1 MIEYIDYNLTEKY
14 IVLFVYCTLV
24 TPASVC
30 PPVRCALPNSVNA
43 ACGVRAARARCRM
56 AALLESVL
64 REEVEASR
72 AVHWIKNVQLENGSC
87 DSLAQF
93 SVLRRDFVPFLL
105 NFLREQA
112 SQILANGPST
122 PAKTPS
128 SKGQRTPG
136 YPNER
141 SGVSQSGRAPPK
153 GASRVQLFSPPP
165 CSPAQPE
172 FDTPGTQYLSG
183 ITFLSSPSFTA
194 SPAPRRS
201 DQRASLGEFL
211 PSPDPQPPQRRGRR
225 RGGPTSSGGRQPGRE
240 AGRGLNEE
248 PGRWDRG
255 GRTET
260 SITPPP
266 PQLNINNL
274 EDFPPVGA
282 TPTPAGK
289 TKPSR
294 RINPTP
300 VSAERPQSKP
310 KNCFTSTPLSQPPPS
325 PAIPESPGAG
335 PDCWL
340 QEERE
345 MLRRE
350 RCVQAPASSATPAL
364 RLACTKMMCPFQS
377 RAKLSQQT
385 SSLGLPPALEPSTP
399 TKLGSSRT
407 SASGSADRLSPTADL
422 HKVSTSC
429 QLDLLAELHCACIAE
444 NLVPNVFL
452 ELFFVLQLLTSRG
465 SAPSEERQ
473 GGPAVCRDVLDRPYF
488 NSVHNCVYFAVKVL
502 ENNFDLIS
510 QLDKCTLRLLAENE
524 RLGSFS
530 PALRD
535 RLLAAHESS
544 TAKVSRI
551 TPSFIQSVPFQPA
564 TDNRS
569 NFCSDKAFH
578 IFKKQR
584 DIFYEL
590 LREWEDFHK
599 EPGWVFD
606 MVLGSRVRGMVSQL
620 TAASNHSHFARL
632 FQKQL
637 IQMCKGTGGEA
648 PDLDVLGMLGADN
661 LSRLKRLQER
671 FIQPQSIM
679 GPCPPPSF
687 PGHQEFF
694 RDFLLTAGSYQL
706 NQHLM
711 DSLCQ
716 QILEL
721 DSICILGPGSSKEE
735 GEGDVEQQG
744 EKQRFCSVLTTARLL
759 AKFLGFITFL
769 PYQTREPPARG
780 VQEAAIG
787 VRNKSAPVLDV
798 CEVLRQ
804 SMVKQRT
811 VLTVPWLVEFLSM
824 VDHTAPYLLHYRR
837 VFTLLLQLYRR
848 TLLGTDREGR
858 FLNQLL
864 IVAVLGWLFQ
874 IPAVP
879 EDLFFS
885 GDFRD
890 ETDVIETPA
899 PTQGLDCLP
908 LVDQQLLYI
917 CCPYLS
923 EFRKLLAAFV
933 AGSAAKNGGL
943 IRKITPTAAEPL
955 ESPAPLSQQ
964 KLQAELE
971 QAFFHNQPQSLR
983 RTVEFVAE
991 RVGSNSVK
999 HIKATLVSELVQSG
1013 EAQLQGRLRDEKASV
1028 ARLFD
1033 SVCTQLCERGRQTLS
1048 RAREFCSVK
1057 SPEAIRIL
1065 LPEETSAAV
1074 LSTAEDIA
1082 VRLATEKACTWLS
1095 ANIAALIKREL
1106 KAAFDRMMKSLP
1118 PPPVGALSEGE
1129 TPREPPEHTASRLE
1143 EKGASC
1149 PPGCEHKA
1157 TLPSDLI
1164 IEIKEVLSVT
1174 LGPRSQE
1181 ERVGFQQIQD
1191 LLQRLGETLCCRKF
1205 IFPVPEQMLARC
1217 SVGLACVLVSGQLP
1231 LSEPEL
1237 PAEEGSA
1244 RGSPVRALLDQLL
1257 GLWRHVFRTPVPL
1270 QLLFTDKH
1278 LASILEAGHTQWE
1291 EFLFLVSEL
1300 QGRGLLGAEEVQSSW
1315 KSLSALSWPTVSAL
1329 RPGLRPHSTPE
1340 PYTASA
1346 PRPAHST
1353 PEPYTDFMEQ
1363 INRAACRLQQE
1374 QYQGVPLQN
1383 SD

>member
-1 MIEYIDYNLTEKY
+1 
-14 IVLFVYCTLV
+14 
-24 TPASVC
+24 
-30 PPVRCALPNSVNA
+30 
-43 ACGVRAARARCRM
+43 M

-64 REEVEASR
+64 LEEVEASR
-72 AVHWIKNVQLENGSC
+72 VVSWIKNVQLENGSC

-128 SKGQRTPG
+128 SKGLRTPG
-136 YPNER
+136 YPSDR
-141 SGVSQSGRAPPK
+141 SGVSQSGHAPLK

-172 FDTPGTQYLSG
+172 FDTPGSQYLSG
-183 ITFLSSPSFTA
+183 VTSLSSPSFTA
-194 SPAPRRS
+194 SPAARRS

-211 PSPDPQPPQRRGRR
+211 PSSPDLQPPQRRGRR
-225 RGGPTSSGGRQPGRE
+225 RSGGPSSSGGRQPGRE

-248 PGRWDRG
+248 TGRWDRG

-282 TPTPAGK
+282 IPTPAGK

-300 VSAERPQSKP
+300 VSAERPRSKP

-325 PAIPESPGAG
+325 PTIPESLRAAT
-335 PDCWL
+335 DCWL

-350 RCVQAPASSATPAL
+350 RS
-364 RLACTKMMCPFQS
+364 
-377 RAKLSQQT
+377 KLSQQT
-385 SSLGLPPALEPSTP
+385 SSPGLPPALEPSTP

-407 SASGSADRLSPTADL
+407 SSSGSADLHSPTADL
-422 HKVSTSC
+422 HKVSSAC

-473 GGPAVCRDVLDRPYF
+473 GCPAACRDVLDRPYF

-502 ENNFDLIS
+502 ERHFDLIS

-535 RLLAAHESS
+535 RLLTAHDSS
-544 TAKVSRI
+544 SAKVSRI

-569 NFCSDKAFH
+569 NFYSDKAFH

-606 MVLGSRVRGMVSQL
+606 VVLGSRIRGMVSQL

-637 IQMCKGTGGEA
+637 IQMCKEMGGEA

-694 RDFLLTAGSYQL
+694 RDFLLAAGSYQL

-744 EKQRFCSVLTTARLL
+744 EKQRFCSVLMTARLL
-759 AKFLGFITFL
+759 AKFLGFIVFL

-848 TLLGTDREGR
+848 TLLGRDRAGS

-864 IVAVLGWLFQ
+864 VVAVLGWLFQ
-874 IPAVP
+874 VPTVP

-955 ESPAPLSQQ
+955 ESPAPISQQ

-971 QAFFHNQPQSLR
+971 QAFFHNQPPSLR

-1013 EAQLQGRLRDEKASV
+1013 EAQLRGKLRDEKASV

-1033 SVCTQLCERGRQTLS
+1033 TVCTQLCERGRQALS

-1057 SPEAIRIL
+1057 SPEAVRIL

-1082 VRLATEKACTWLS
+1082 VRLATDKACTWLS

-1106 KAAFDRMMKSLP
+1106 KTAFDRMMKSLP
-1118 PPPVGALSEGE
+1118 SPPVSALSEGE
-1129 TPREPPEHTASRLE
+1129 TPREHREPTASSLE
-1143 EKGASC
+1143 KRGASC
-1149 PPGCEHKA
+1149 PPDCEHKA

-1181 ERVGFQQIQD
+1181 ERVGFQQLQD

-1231 LSEPEL
+1231 LGQPEL
-1237 PAEEGSA
+1237 PAEESSVG
-1244 RGSPVRALLDQLL
+1244 GSPVRTLLNQLL
-1257 GLWRHVFRTPVPL
+1257 GLWTHVFRTPVPL
-1270 QLLFTDKH
+1270 QLLFTDKQ
-1278 LASILEAGHTQWE
+1278 LASVLESGHTQWE

-1315 KSLSALSWPTVSAL
+1315 KNLSALSWP
-1329 RPGLRPHSTPE
+1329 
-1340 PYTASA
+1340 
-1346 PRPAHST
+1346 
-1353 PEPYTDFMEQ
+1353 TDFMEQ

-1374 QYQGVPLQN
+1374 QYQGVLLQN

>member
-1 MIEYIDYNLTEKY
+1 
-14 IVLFVYCTLV
+14 
-24 TPASVC
+24 
-30 PPVRCALPNSVNA
+30 
-43 ACGVRAARARCRM
+43 M

-72 AVHWIKNVQLENGSC
+72 AVRWIKNVQLENGSC

-128 SKGQRTPG
+128 SKGLRTPG
-136 YPNER
+136 YPSER

-172 FDTPGTQYLSG
+172 FDTAGSQYLSG
-183 ITFLSSPSFTA
+183 ITSLSSPSFTA

-211 PSPDPQPPQRRGRR
+211 PSSPDPQRRGRR
-225 RGGPTSSGGRQPGRE
+225 RSGPTSSGGRQPGRE

-248 PGRWDRG
+248 LGHWDRG

-282 TPTPAGK
+282 TPTPAGSK

-300 VSAERPQSKP
+300 VSAERPHSKP

-350 RCVQAPASSATPAL
+350 RS
-364 RLACTKMMCPFQS
+364 
-377 RAKLSQQT
+377 KLSQQT
-385 SSLGLPPALEPSTP
+385 SSPGLPPALEPSTP

-407 SASGSADRLSPTADL
+407 SSSGSADRLSPTADL
-422 HKVSTSC
+422 HKVSSSC

-452 ELFFVLQLLTSRG
+452 ELFFVLQLLTSCG

-473 GGPAVCRDVLDRPYF
+473 GGPAACRDVLDRPYF

-569 NFCSDKAFH
+569 NFYSDKAFH

-637 IQMCKGTGGEA
+637 IQ
-648 PDLDVLGMLGADN
+648 
-661 LSRLKRLQER
+661 
-671 FIQPQSIM
+671 
-679 GPCPPPSF
+679 
-687 PGHQEFF
+687 
-694 RDFLLTAGSYQL
+694 
-706 NQHLM
+706 
-711 DSLCQ
+711 
-716 QILEL
+716 
-721 DSICILGPGSSKEE
+721 
-735 GEGDVEQQG
+735 
-744 EKQRFCSVLTTARLL
+744 
-759 AKFLGFITFL
+759 
-769 PYQTREPPARG
+769 
-780 VQEAAIG
+780 
-787 VRNKSAPVLDV
+787 SAPVLDV
-798 CEVLRQ
+798 CEVLKQ
-804 SMVKQRT
+804 SMLKQRT

-837 VFTLLLQLYRR
+837 VFTLLLQLY
-848 TLLGTDREGR
+848 
-858 FLNQLL
+858 
-864 IVAVLGWLFQ
+864 
-874 IPAVP
+874 
-879 EDLFFS
+879 S
-885 GDFRD
+885 GDFSD

-899 PTQGLDCLP
+899 HTQGLDCLP

-964 KLQAELE
+964 KLQ
-971 QAFFHNQPQSLR
+971 
-983 RTVEFVAE
+983 V
-991 RVGSNSVK
+991 
-999 HIKATLVSELVQSG
+999 
-1013 EAQLQGRLRDEKASV
+1013 
-1028 ARLFD
+1028 
-1033 SVCTQLCERGRQTLS
+1033 
-1048 RAREFCSVK
+1048 
-1057 SPEAIRIL
+1057 
-1065 LPEETSAAV
+1065 
-1074 LSTAEDIA
+1074 
-1082 VRLATEKACTWLS
+1082 
-1095 ANIAALIKREL
+1095 
-1106 KAAFDRMMKSLP
+1106 
-1118 PPPVGALSEGE
+1118 
-1129 TPREPPEHTASRLE
+1129 
-1143 EKGASC
+1143 
-1149 PPGCEHKA
+1149 
-1157 TLPSDLI
+1157 
-1164 IEIKEVLSVT
+1164 
-1174 LGPRSQE
+1174 
-1181 ERVGFQQIQD
+1181 
-1191 LLQRLGETLCCRKF
+1191 
-1205 IFPVPEQMLARC
+1205 
-1217 SVGLACVLVSGQLP
+1217 
-1231 LSEPEL
+1231 
-1237 PAEEGSA
+1237 
-1244 RGSPVRALLDQLL
+1244 
-1257 GLWRHVFRTPVPL
+1257 
-1270 QLLFTDKH
+1270 
-1278 LASILEAGHTQWE
+1278 
-1291 EFLFLVSEL
+1291 
-1300 QGRGLLGAEEVQSSW
+1300 
-1315 KSLSALSWPTVSAL
+1315 
-1329 RPGLRPHSTPE
+1329 PHSRT
-1340 PYTASA
+1340 
-1346 PRPAHST
+1346 R
-1353 PEPYTDFMEQ
+1353 DV
-1363 INRAACRLQQE
+1363 C
-1374 QYQGVPLQN
+1374 
-1383 SD
+1383 